1 MPAANWV
8 LPRAIGTVR
17 RPARCIDHLHRGIV
31 SVSSWFD
38 AASPPPTNEANLA
51 SRMGSVGLRKITP
64 RRSTECEISAEAGY
78 NRRQRRRYEYLC
90 VHAANGVCFVVIE
103 PLSGT
108 DKAGG

>member
-1 MPAANWV
+1 MVRCCQPAANE
-8 LPRAIGTVR
+8 R
-17 RPARCIDHLHRGIV
+17 
-31 SVSSWFD
+31 SEFSKSY
-38 AASPPPTNEANLA
+38 
-51 SRMGSVGLRKITP
+51 GSVGLRKITP